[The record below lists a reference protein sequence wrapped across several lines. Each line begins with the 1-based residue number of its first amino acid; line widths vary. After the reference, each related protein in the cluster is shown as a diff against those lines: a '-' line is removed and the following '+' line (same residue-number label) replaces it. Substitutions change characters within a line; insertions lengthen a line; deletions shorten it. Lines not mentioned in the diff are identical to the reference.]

1 MQEGHRVTFTAPLQ
15 AVLEPFRRD
24 EELGNGQVLVK
35 TVYSI
40 ISAGTEGAHYSALE
54 AEHPALGDRPFTYPM
69 QTGYGNYGEIIALG
83 GNCGDLRAGDRV
95 LSFSNHAS
103 HVKVDARQ
111 FCLKTPSELDGKKA
125 VFTRMAGVAITALRA
140 ASISPGDKVLVIG
153 LGLVGN
159 FAAQLFRLA
168 GAEVTGVDL
177 SNYRIQVAKQ
187 CGIANAINPG
197 DTQIEG
203 AVMEWTG
210 GRGADISVE
219 AIGKSELVAQ
229 AVQMTRRKGEVILLG
244 SPRARVTMDVTPMLS
259 RIHLLGIRLIGALE
273 WLYTVPDTDDS
284 RHSITRNYQQIL
296 GWIESGALK
305 TDPLLTHLLSPVACQ
320 NAYLGLHERKDTYL
334 GVVFDWSQL
343 YSHLQL

>member
-15 AVLEPFRRD
+15 AVLEPFGRD

-40 ISAGTEGAHYSALE
+40 ISAGTEGSHYSGLE
-54 AEHPALGDRPFTYPM
+54 AEHPALGSRQFAYPM
-69 QTGYGNYGEIIALG
+69 QTGYGNYGEIAALG
-83 GNCGDLRAGDRV
+83 ENCGDLRVGDRV

-103 HVKVDARQ
+103 HVKVDARR
-111 FCLKTPSELDGKKA
+111 FCLKSPPELDGSKA
-125 VFTRMAGVAITALRA
+125 VFTRMAGVAITALRS
-140 ASISPGDKVLVIG
+140 ASVSPGDKVLVIG

-168 GAEVTGVDL
+168 GADVMAVDV
-177 SNYRIQVAKQ
+177 SDFRIHAAER
-187 CGIANAINPG
+187 CGIANAINPAA
-197 DTQIEG
+197 TQIEP
-203 AVMEWTG
+203 AVMDWTG

-219 AIGKSELVAQ
+219 AIGKCELVGE

-259 RIHLLGIRLIGALE
+259 RIHLLGIRMIGALE
-273 WLYTVPDTDDS
+273 WLYSISDTDDS
-284 RHSITRNYQQIL
+284 GHSITRNYQQIL
-296 GWIESGALK
+296 GWIASGDLK
-305 TDPLLTHLLSPVACQ
+305 TDPLLTHLLSPNACQ
-320 NAYLGLHERKDTYL
+320 DAYLGLHERKDTYL

-343 YSHLQL
+343 